1 MSKLKLSEMQAV
13 TPVLETVVAQ
23 YDVLRARLNSATSAA
38 EQSAVIRD
46 WNALREE
53 VDTWASLVQVRYQQ
67 DTENADYKAAREVA
81 DEMAPKLTEQEVSLK
96 RLLLQSPFRA
106 ELEATYGAQAFALWK
121 AALASFEPAIAD
133 DLVAESRLDAEYTEL
148 TGGARFPFRD
158 LTLNLSSI
166 AKYSSSPDRETRH
179 EAQAAKWAW
188 FEANGAALDDIYDR
202 MVKLRTKMART
213 LGYENYI
220 GLGYARMARVDYT
233 AEDVERYR
241 KEVRE
246 KVVPLAARIRA
257 EQAKRLG
264 LDSLH
269 LWDEPL
275 QDLGGNPAP
284 KGDRAWMVERAQE
297 MFDQMHPDLA
307 GLFREM
313 NERELL
319 DLDTRDGKSPGGFC
333 TSLPSHG
340 VPFIF
345 ANFTG
350 TKHDSEVFT
359 HEMGHAFQVW
369 SSRNQPLV
377 DYHWP
382 TYEGAEIHSMSLEF
396 LAMPFIE
403 KFFGEDAARFDRVH
417 LVESILFIPY
427 GVAVDHFQHLVYEN
441 PEATPAERHAMW
453 RKMEETYLPWRQHGD
468 LGYSGKGG
476 FWQGQRHIYLSPFYY
491 IDYTLAQCCALQ
503 FWVKSKQD
511 YAKSLEDYVA
521 LCKRGGSLPFQ
532 SLARSAGLI
541 SPFDQGCLSDVTQ
554 EAATVLGL

>member
-23 YDVLRARLNSATSAA
+23 YEALRARLSGATAA
-38 EQSAVIRD
+38 ADQSAVIRD
-46 WNALREE
+46 WNELRSGI
-53 VDTWASLVQVRYQQ
+53 DTWSSLVQVRYNQ
-67 DTENADYKAAREVA
+67 DTTNADFKAAREAA
-81 DEMAPKLTEQEVSLK
+81 DEMAPALTEQEVSLK
-96 RLLLQSPFRA
+96 RLLLESPFRA

-121 AALASFEPAIAD
+121 SALASFEPAIAE
-133 DLVAESRLDAEYTEL
+133 DLIAESRLDAEYTEL

-166 AKYSSSPDRETRH
+166 ATYASSADRDTRH

-188 FEANGAALDDIYDR
+188 FEANGEALDDIYDR
-202 MVKLRTKMART
+202 QVKLRTKMART

-233 AEDVERYR
+233 AADVERYR

-246 KVVPLAARIRA
+246 KIVPLATRIRA

-275 QDLGGNPAP
+275 HDLGGNPAP

-297 MFDQMHPDLA
+297 MFDGMHPEIA
-307 GLFREM
+307 ALFREM

-333 TSLPSHG
+333 TSLPDHG

-359 HEMGHAFQVW
+359 HEMGHAFQTW
-369 SSRNQPLV
+369 SSRNQPLI

-468 LGYSGKGG
+468 LGYTSKGG
-476 FWQGQRHIYLSPFYY
+476 LWQGQRHIYLSPFYY

-541 SPFDQGCLSDVTQ
+541 SPFDEGCLSDVTQ

>member
-1 MSKLKLSEMQAV
+1 MSKLKLSEMQAL

-23 YDVLRARLNSATSAA
+23 YEALRTRLNGAASADAQI
-38 EQSAVIRD
+38 EVIRD
-46 WNALREE
+46 WNSLRSEI
-53 VDTWASLVQVRYQQ
+53 DTWSSLVQVRYNQ
-67 DTENADYKAAREVA
+67 DTTNADYKAAREVA
-81 DEMAPKLTEQEVSLK
+81 DEMAPALTEQEVSLK
-96 RLLLQSPFRA
+96 RLLLESPFRA

-121 AALASFEPAIAD
+121 SALASFEPAIAD
-133 DLVAESRLDAEYTEL
+133 DLIAESRLDAEYTEL
-148 TGGARFPFRD
+148 TGAARFPFRD

-166 AKYSSSPDRETRH
+166 AKYVSSADRDTRH

-202 MVKLRTKMART
+202 QVKLRTKMART

-233 AEDVERYR
+233 AADVERYR

-246 KVVPLAARIRA
+246 KIVPLASRIRE

-275 QDLGGNPAP
+275 HDLSGNPAP

-297 MFDQMHPDLA
+297 MFDGMHPEIA
-307 GLFREM
+307 SLFREM

-333 TSLPSHG
+333 TSLPVHG

-453 RKMEETYLPWRQHGD
+453 RKMEQTYLPWRQHGD

-503 FWVKSKQD
+503 FWVKSKQN

-541 SPFDQGCLSDVTQ
+541 SPFDEGCLSDVTQ